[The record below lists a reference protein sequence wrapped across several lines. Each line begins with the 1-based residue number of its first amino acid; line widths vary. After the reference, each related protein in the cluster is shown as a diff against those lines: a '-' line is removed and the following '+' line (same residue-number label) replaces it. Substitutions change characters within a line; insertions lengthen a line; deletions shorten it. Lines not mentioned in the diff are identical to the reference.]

1 MAMLKQTAAFAF
13 TALSAL
19 TGVGDAQASS
29 RTPRVPGTVLQGA
42 AIPACHTRGGAR
54 VRFRAVAHL
63 DTLAMAYTASPRDR
77 RATRELRRDGLPDAA
92 GAYVVYNPAL
102 LSRMAPQTQRQVLA
116 HECAHHRLGHTE
128 NANPS
133 PRVERRNEEQADC
146 AAVGIMRRD
155 YQMSRAEIKRGL
167 QVFLSPMFA
176 GLSAAETASHG
187 SGRQRYNLGMRCL
200 GM

>member
-1 MAMLKQTAAFAF
+1 MLKYSAALAF
-13 TALSAL
+13 SALTAL
-19 TGVGDAQASS
+19 TGVGNAQASS
-29 RTPRVPGTVLQGA
+29 RTPRAAGPILQGA
-42 AIPACHTRGGAR
+42 AIPACHARDGAR

-63 DTLAMAYTASPRDR
+63 DTLAIAYTAPRGDR
-77 RATRELRRDGLPDAA
+77 RAVRELRRDGLPHAV

-102 LSRMAPQTQRQVLA
+102 LSRMAPETQRQVLA

-146 AAVGIMRRD
+146 AAIGIMRRD

-176 GLSAAETASHG
+176 GLSAADTASHG

-200 GM
+200 RM